1 MATNK
6 IHYGMFLLFGLEYSA
21 VLKARK
27 CTISFDKVNAAKVTT
42 PDSMRC
48 WSGNRGYSHF
58 TINPSTKQVSGM
70 VMPTVGT
77 EKWSEDLVKYA
88 KKYDAG
94 KPGNAVVDEAT
105 IPEAF
110 WDYNDFSLQNF
121 LFYLHLIQDTCYD
134 RLVRAY
140 IDFSKMYDENPTF
153 MFQGKAFSADD
164 LRGKGM
170 NRWNGDG
177 LLNQIDAQFYVRVA
191 KRYFEKTGV
200 RMNRQWIEDVMKP
213 SIFKAYSPELAEKT
227 VKFISVHDKAEEV
240 ITNGCFDEA
249 CWPLDNAVVDKWID
263 WMLEDMLNAVL
274 WAIPKI
280 Y

>member
-6 IHYGMFLLFGLEYSA
+6 IHYGMFLLFAREYSD
-21 VLKARK
+21 VLEARK
-27 CTISFDKVNAAKVTT
+27 NPISFDEVNAAKVTT

-48 WSGNRGYSHF
+48 WSGYRGFSHY
-58 TINPSTKQVSGM
+58 TINPVTKQISGM
-70 VMPTVGT
+70 VMPTADT
-77 EKWSEDLVKYA
+77 KDWSEGLIRYA
-88 KKYDAG
+88 HKFDAG
-94 KPGNAVVDEAT
+94 NPGNAVVDEAT

-110 WDYNDFSLQNF
+110 WDFNDFSLQNF

-153 MFQGKAFSADD
+153 MFQGKAYTADD

-170 NRWNGDG
+170 ARWNGDG

-200 RMNRQWIEDVMKP
+200 RMNRQWIEEVMKP
-213 SIFKAYSPELAEKT
+213 SFFEAYSPELAANT
-227 VKFISVHDKAEEV
+227 VKFISIHDKAEEV

-249 CWPLDNAVVDKWID
+249 CWPLDNDVVDKWID
-263 WMLEDMLNAVL
+263 WMLEDTLNAVL
-274 WAIPKI
+274 RAIPKI
-280 Y
+280 F